1 MNTRHRN
8 RSLCSL
14 LTHFR
19 QAPRFRRQL
28 PFFPYDALPSDRCD
42 FIITAQLILS
52 TNAAPTI
59 DSIVL
64 DKLPNATFISI
75 HL

>member
-19 QAPRFRRQL
+19 QAPRFRRATSAVSL
-28 PFFPYDALPSDRCD
+28 RRVALTTGAISLSLLNR
-42 FIITAQLILS
+42 LILR
-52 TNAAPTI
+52 
-59 DSIVL
+59 SI
-64 DKLPNATFISI
+64 A
-75 HL
+75 